1 MALQT
6 KAITANGANGHH
18 KFTLTVTENSTSKES
33 NSSSVS
39 WALVIAPIV
48 KGYDWISNSGKVK
61 YSVTVNGTAYSGI
74 IATYDGTS
82 TVTIKSATQTCPHN
96 EDGSKTIS
104 FSFSITDSSGWSFA
118 PGNVSK
124 SGTMALT
131 DIERYAT
138 IVMASNFTD
147 VQNPTIHYKNPK
159 GSGVESLDLCLT
171 LDGTTVNALE
181 YRPVDLDGTIYTY
194 VLSAEDREYLRNAT
208 PNSNTLQVGF
218 YLRSIVG
225 GVMYFSK
232 VWRTMT
238 IVNADPILEPVIVD
252 TNTDLAGVT
261 GGTSL
266 IRSYSNVYFE
276 TGARAQKGATIKSQ
290 TVTLGG
296 VTLEGAAGIVNGV
309 QSGDFV
315 FTAVDSRGNTTTV
328 PISMP
333 FIEYTAP
340 SCSIISGEKP
350 DGDGN
355 FTLRAT
361 GVVYQGNIAE
371 SVPNVAQVYYY
382 HKVSGENYGSA
393 QPMTVTVKDGIY
405 TAVARIT
412 GLDYRKT
419 HVFKCV
425 VIDHVTSATSDEEAV
440 KSVPVFDWGEEDFN
454 FNVPVNAPAISVG
467 GVEMDYIVEQGTKDG
482 WIYRKWNSG
491 IGECWKNV
499 TLSTAVSTTWGSMY
513 TGSKT
518 TRQSYPFVFIE
529 KPVEQACLT
538 ASSSSVWLFPD
549 NSGNGVNGTHASAQ
563 YGVARPSAV
572 STVGEYYISLSVIG
586 RWK

>member
-1 MALQT
+1 MALQQQT
-6 KAITANGANGHH
+6 ITANGAKGHH
-18 KFTLTVTENSTSKES
+18 KFTLTVTENSTSREG

-39 WALVIAPIV
+39 WALVISPIV
-48 KGYDWISNSGKVK
+48 KEYDWISNSGKVK
-61 YSVTVNGTAYSGI
+61 YSVTVNGTAYNGI
-74 IATYDGTS
+74 IATYDGVS
-82 TVTIKSATQTCPHN
+82 TVTIKSATLTCPHN

-104 FSFSITDSSGWSFA
+104 FSFSITDSTGWTFA
-118 PGNVSK
+118 PGNASK

-131 DIERYAT
+131 EIPRYAT
-138 IVMASNFTD
+138 ITMAANFTD
-147 VQNPTIHYKNPK
+147 EGLATITYKNPQD
-159 GSGVESLDLCLT
+159 SGVESLDLCLT
-171 LDGTTVNALE
+171 LDGTTENALA
-181 YRPVDLDGTIYTY
+181 YKPVPLSGWTYTY
-194 VLSAEDREYLRNAT
+194 PLTAEDREYLRNAS

-276 TGARAQKGATIKSQ
+276 TDARAQKGATIKSQ

-382 HKVSGENYGSA
+382 HKASGENYGSA

-467 GVEMDYIVEQGTKDG
+467 GVEMDYIVEQGTKNG

-491 IGECWKNV
+491 IGECWKTV
-499 TLSTAVSTTWGSMY
+499 TLTTSITSAWGTMY
-513 TGSKT
+513 TGSKM
-518 TRQSYPFVFIE
+518 TRQTYPFVFIE
-529 KPVEQACLT
+529 KPIEIAGLT
-538 ASSSSVWLFPD
+538 ASNSSVWLYPD
-549 NSGNGVNGTHASAQ
+549 NTGAGVNGTHASAQ
-563 YGVARPSAV
+563 YGVARPSSM
-572 STVGEYYISLSVIG
+572 STSSEYYISLSVTG